1 MFCHEI
7 CNCRFRSHTQ
17 LICNDLLQNRWQKQ
31 HVEKPK
37 GWCTTLNLKNTQNI
51 LVSPWQHAKNNHKC
65 TLNNQNTPTT
75 FKKQVERLSYNWSE
89 PKLPNN
95 HMKQNRFSEHLY
107 NCIATHTHTHP
118 PTHTLNSHTHSHTH
132 TQTHTHTHTQ
142 NTWFCNHI
150 TGLITLGAL

>member
-1 MFCHEI
+1 M
-7 CNCRFRSHTQ
+7 
-17 LICNDLLQNRWQKQ
+17 
-31 HVEKPK
+31 EKLK

-75 FKKQVERLSYNWSE
+75 FKKQVECLSYNWSE

-118 PTHTLNSHTHSHTH
+118 HTQLTHPLTHTD
-132 TQTHTHTHTQ
+132 THTHTHTKHLVLQ
-142 NTWFCNHI
+142 PHNRFNNTWSTITPEQLHSNTQKILLECSCNSMA
-150 TGLITLGAL
+150 TWKKTLSNP